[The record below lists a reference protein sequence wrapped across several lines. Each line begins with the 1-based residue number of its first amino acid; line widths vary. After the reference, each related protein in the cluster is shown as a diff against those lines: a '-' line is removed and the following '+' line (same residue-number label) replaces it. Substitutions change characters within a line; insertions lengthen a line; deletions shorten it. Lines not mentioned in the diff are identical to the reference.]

1 MFSLKRKKSLFR
13 IRKKSK
19 LKYELSIFK
28 SSRNMNAFLYDT
40 EERRVISSCSTKN
53 KLLLSNISANG
64 FNTSSEKS
72 AFLLGQHF
80 ADIIASNIPGQKI
93 YFNRSCYPY
102 IGRIKSFHEGFVSK
116 YK

>member
-28 SSRNMNAFLYDT
+28 SSRNINAFLYDT
-40 EERRVISSCSTKN
+40 EEKRVISSCSTKN
-53 KLLLSNISANG
+53 KFVLSSIRSNG

-80 ADIIASNIPGQKI
+80 ADIVISKIHGQKL

>member
-19 LKYELSIFK
+19 LKYELSVFK
-28 SSRNMNAFLYDT
+28 SSRNMNAFLYDN
-40 EERRVISSCSTKN
+40 EQKRVISSCSTKN
-53 KLLLSNISANG
+53 KLLLSEIRSNG
-64 FNTSSEKS
+64 LNTSSEKS
-72 AFLLGQHF
+72 SFLLGQHF
-80 ADIIASNIPGQKI
+80 ASLIASKMPIQKL